1 MAYTDPAYLGVF
13 IDSCS
18 SSSPVV
24 LELDNSTATERHTVF
39 LSSNG
44 LDFYLIQQY
53 FNIRSA
59 VVRAFGYPTST
70 NVICA
75 FLCWIYFL
83 KLLKLL
89 RFPTGIAQTVLGT
102 TTTLVIVSVETGFA
116 FFFFQPFFLII
127 LNNTL
132 FFFFLFISFQFNKD
146 PDCANITRN
155 STCGSGLYC
164 NPWNFT
170 CVPKWFSCDVNS
182 WGTGDGCDCDCGSG
196 VSVDP
201 DCKANRFYYGGRD
214 GAQPTVKGCNGIPGA
229 TCDSAVF
236 TCKCF
241 FKHFLI
247 FLFDI

>member
-1 MAYTDPAYLGVF
+1 ML
-13 IDSCS
+13 
-18 SSSPVV
+18 
-24 LELDNSTATERHTVF
+24 
-39 LSSNG
+39 
-44 LDFYLIQQY
+44 
-53 FNIRSA
+53 
-59 VVRAFGYPTST
+59 
-70 NVICA
+70 
-75 FLCWIYFL
+75 
-83 KLLKLL
+83 
-89 RFPTGIAQTVLGT
+89 
-102 TTTLVIVSVETGFA
+102 
-116 FFFFQPFFLII
+116 
-127 LNNTL
+127 
-132 FFFFLFISFQFNKD
+132 FFLFILFQFNKD

-182 WGTGDGCDCDCGSG
+182 WGTGDGCDCDCGAG

-241 FKHFLI
+241 FKPPFFCLTFKNSVHMEMWDI
-247 FLFDI
+247 FLQQWEFLWMWMWSSWSRLFEFFFADCWLQFRSNMQSRNLSLK